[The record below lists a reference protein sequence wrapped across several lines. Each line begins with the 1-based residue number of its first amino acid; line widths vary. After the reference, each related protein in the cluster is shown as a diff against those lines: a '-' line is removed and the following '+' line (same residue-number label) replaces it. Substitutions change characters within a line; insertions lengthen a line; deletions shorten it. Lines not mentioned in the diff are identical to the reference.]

1 MSVRI
6 RRHIIR
12 VADAPRDIEQQPWRC
27 AKCNVPVR
35 KGMNDP
41 CDCTR
46 AAVAACVDNKEAA
59 IGGEEN

>member
-1 MSVRI
+1 MSVKL
-6 RRHIIR
+6 RRGLSRMPGLDPEH
-12 VADAPRDIEQQPWRC
+12 QPWRC

-46 AAVAACVDNKEAA
+46 AIAAASVDKKESAQ
-59 IGGEEN
+59 